1 MPKRGNWGDWA
12 VIDLPKLAVKK
23 ASCLTCIHYIEE
35 DGSCAK
41 TPIIPR
47 IDGKE
52 RWKKMQA
59 FSIVTR
65 IHELFYY
72 TADYRCSW
80 KRFF

>member
-12 VIDLPKLAVKK
+12 VIDFPKLAVKK

-65 IHELFYY
+65 IHELFY
-72 TADYRCSW
+72 
-80 KRFF
+80 